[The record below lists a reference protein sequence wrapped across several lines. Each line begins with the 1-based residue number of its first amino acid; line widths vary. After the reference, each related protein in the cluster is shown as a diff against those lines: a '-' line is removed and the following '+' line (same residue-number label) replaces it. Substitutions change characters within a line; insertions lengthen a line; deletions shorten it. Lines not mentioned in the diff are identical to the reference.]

1 MFKVV
6 KTDGMLLTEAEQLAQ
21 FDGLAVNFIE
31 ATCLTEEA
39 LIEAC
44 ADADAVLA
52 LREPFSARVMQA
64 MPKCKIISRFGVGLD
79 TIDVPAATAA
89 GIRVANVPDS
99 NYDEVSTH
107 ALAMLLA
114 LLRRLPQYDSAVR
127 SGRWDALG
135 GGVGIRRPSH
145 MRLGLVGFGRI
156 GRDFARKAAAVGFQ
170 VCAFDPH
177 MPAQVF
183 EDAGVKQVTF
193 EDLLVSCDVL
203 SLHVP
208 LTDSTTN
215 LIDAHALGQMIP
227 GSYIIN
233 VSRGGLIDER
243 ALASALESGHIAGAG
258 IDTLSSEPPQ
268 ADNPLLK
275 QSNLLLSPHAAH
287 YSQQSYA
294 EVRTKAFASVAAV
307 LRGQEPLYPVN

>member
-6 KTDGMLLTEAEQLAQ
+6 KTDGMLLTESEQLAQ
-21 FDGLAVNFIE
+21 FDGLPVNFIE
-31 ATCLTEEA
+31 ATCLTEDA
-39 LIEAC
+39 LIEVC

-99 NYDEVSTH
+99 NFDEVSTH

-114 LLRRLPQYDSAVR
+114 LLRRLPQYDAAVR
-127 SGRWDALG
+127 AGRWDALG

-177 MPAQVF
+177 MPAKVF
-183 EDAGVKQVTF
+183 EEAGVKQVTF
-193 EDLLVSCDVL
+193 EELLVSCDVL

-208 LTDSTTN
+208 LTDSTAN
-215 LIDAHALGQMIP
+215 LIDADALGQMIP

-243 ALASALESGHIAGAG
+243 ALAAALESGHIAGAG
-258 IDTLSSEPPQ
+258 IDTLASEPPQ
-268 ADNPLLK
+268 ADNPLLT
-275 QSNLLLSPHAAH
+275 QTNLLLSPHAAH

>member
-21 FDGLAVNFIE
+21 FGGLPVNFIE

-52 LREPFSARVMQA
+52 LREPFTARVMQA
-64 MPKCKIISRFGVGLD
+64 MTRCKIISRFGVGLD

-99 NYDEVSTH
+99 NFDEVSTH

-114 LLRRLPQYDSAVR
+114 LLRRLPQYNDAVR
-127 SGRWDALG
+127 DGHWDALG
-135 GGVGIRRPSH
+135 GGQGIRRPSH
-145 MRLGLVGFGRI
+145 MTLGLVGFGRI
-156 GRDFARKAAAVGFQ
+156 GRDLARKAAAVGFQ

-177 MPAQVF
+177 MPASVF
-183 EDAGVKQVTF
+183 EEAGVKQLPF
-193 EDLLVSCDVL
+193 EALLTTCDVL

-208 LTDSTTN
+208 LIESTAN
-215 LIDAHALGQMIP
+215 LLDAEALQKMRK

-233 VSRGGLIDER
+233 VSRGGLIDEP
-243 ALASALESGHIAGAG
+243 ALAAALACGHIAGAG
-258 IDTLSSEPPQ
+258 IDTLASEPPK
-268 ADNPLLK
+268 ADNPLLL
-275 QSNLLLSPHAAH
+275 SPNLLLSPHAAH

-307 LRGQEPLYPVN
+307 LRGEEPLYPVN